1 MVRPGRQCFCC
12 SPGEK
17 INAELTGWTPTGEL
31 GINFS
36 FLSLWYDQ
44 AMTVFL
50 LLPRRKINAE
60 LTGWTPTGELG
71 INFSFSSLWYDQAM
85 TAAAPPERKLMP
97 NSPVGLQPVSWE
109 LIFPF
114 CRCGTTRQGQ
124 CFCCSPG
131 EKINAELTGWT
142 PTGEL
147 GINFSFLSLWY
158 DPARTVFLLLP
169 RREN

>member
-1 MVRPGRQCFCC
+1 MPNSPVGLQPVSWELIFPFCRCGTTRQGQCFCC

-71 INFSFSSLWYDQAM
+71 INFSFSSLWYDQAV
-85 TAAAPPERKLMP
+85 TVFLLLPR
-97 NSPVGLQPVSWE
+97 
-109 LIFPF
+109 
-114 CRCGTTRQGQ
+114 R
-124 CFCCSPG
+124 
-131 EKINAELTGWT
+131 KINAELTGWT

-147 GINFSFLSLWY
+147 GINILRGGDDQGAKNVH
-158 DPARTVFLLLP
+158 DPQARSTKKSW
-169 RREN
+169 N